1 MTEAADCRRVPGAV
15 LAHLAGQTRIS
26 TAASVALP
34 DFHRPIFALLLFG
47 AFALTG
53 CASTES
59 DTPVSLNMAPTSGA
73 TEDVGFAVSL
83 PDSTDIL
90 PTSSGLVSQADATSP
105 ADGAV
110 TATAQAEPS
119 DPVTTS
125 KQGRLVATTTA
136 MRTALPEKNALAPD
150 AKDDGEVKV
159 AALGE
164 EQPRKS
170 LAQSAISLVSFVK
183 PDEPRNDVDGL
194 IEKYAELYE
203 VPVALV
209 RRVVKRESNFRPWAT
224 NRGHY
229 GLMQIK
235 PATARSMG
243 YNGSARGLLDAETNL
258 KYAVKYLRGAYLVAQ
273 GNHDRADRLYQSG
286 YYYHAKRMGL
296 LEETG
301 LGKDRRRRKS

>member
-1 MTEAADCRRVPGAV
+1 MPE
-15 LAHLAGQTRIS
+15 
-26 TAASVALP
+26 
-34 DFHRPIFALLLFG
+34 FHRPIRALLLLG
-47 AFALTG
+47 AVALAG
-53 CASTES
+53 CASTEG
-59 DTPVSLNMAPTSGA
+59 DTPVTMSMAPTSAASDGG
-73 TEDVGFAVSL
+73 DVSVSL
-83 PDSTDIL
+83 PATMDVV
-90 PTSSGLVSQADATSP
+90 PTRSAFASEADAVALA
-105 ADGAV
+105 ADAPV
-110 TATAQAEPS
+110 TAVAQAEPS
-119 DPVTTS
+119 DPVTNG

-136 MRTALPEKNALAPD
+136 LRTGAAASSPAA
-150 AKDDGEVKV
+150 AGGEGEMKV

-164 EQPRKS
+164 ETKRTS

-183 PDEPRNDVDGL
+183 PDEPKSDVDGL
-194 IEKYAELYE
+194 IEKYANLYD

-235 PATARSMG
+235 HATARSMG
-243 YNGSARGLLDAETNL
+243 YKGSARGLLDAETNL
-258 KYAVKYLRGAYLVAQ
+258 KYAVKYLRGAYLVAD

-286 YYYHAKRMGL
+286 YYYHAKRKGL

>member
-1 MTEAADCRRVPGAV
+1 M
-15 LAHLAGQTRIS
+15 
-26 TAASVALP
+26 P
-34 DFHRPIFALLLFG
+34 DFHRPICALLLFS
-47 AFALTG
+47 AVALTG
-53 CASTES
+53 CTSTES
-59 DTPVSLNMAPTSGA
+59 DAPVSLNMAPTSGA

-90 PTSSGLVSQADATSP
+90 PTSSGMVAQSDATAPAADAP
-105 ADGAV
+105 VMAAG
-110 TATAQAEPS
+110 QAEPS
-119 DPVTTS
+119 DPVTS
-125 KQGRLVATTTA
+125 GKQGRLVATTTA
-136 MRTALPEKNALAPD
+136 LRTALPEKTALSPD
-150 AKDDGEVKV
+150 ATDDGEVKV
-159 AALGE
+159 AALSE

-203 VPVALV
+203 VPVSLV

-235 PATARSMG
+235 PATARGMG
-243 YNGSARGLLDAETNL
+243 YKGSARGLLDAETNL
-258 KYAVKYLRGAYLVAQ
+258 KYAVKYLRGAYLVAE

-296 LEETG
+296 LDETG

>member
-1 MTEAADCRRVPGAV
+1 M
-15 LAHLAGQTRIS
+15 
-26 TAASVALP
+26 P
-34 DFHRPIFALLLFG
+34 DFHRTIRALLLIG
-47 AFALTG
+47 AVALTG

-59 DTPVSLNMAPTSGA
+59 DTPVSLNMAPTDGA
-73 TEDVGFAVSL
+73 TQDDGFAVSL
-83 PDSTDIL
+83 PDSTDVL
-90 PTSSGLVSQADATSP
+90 PTSSGLVAQADAGLPAEQTSV
-105 ADGAV
+105 AAAG
-110 TATAQAEPS
+110 QAEPS
-119 DPVTTS
+119 EPVTTG
-125 KQGRLVATTTA
+125 KQGRVVATTTA
-136 MRTALPEKNALAPD
+136 LRTALPQAAAMAPE
-150 AKDDGEVKV
+150 ASDGEDELKV
-159 AALGE
+159 AALSE

-203 VPVALV
+203 VPVSLV

-235 PATARSMG
+235 PATARGMG
-243 YNGSARGLLDAETNL
+243 YKGSARGLLDAETNL

-296 LEETG
+296 LDETG